1 MFEDA
6 HKTVKRARLTRR
18 LFFHFHRY
26 SRDWRW
32 HKKLQQWMMK
42 AKEFG
47 EPQPL
52 PSQKEERGY
61 YYFFDVN
68 NWRRERVSLLL
79 LLCFA
84 LLCVAEAGA
93 AQDDVA
99 DGVGYCRRSSSSTT
113 IICITLRAR
122 AGRWRCTRASG
133 GRMGEG
139 AEGAVQVHAEQVIC
153 AAFSGTKRCTALAWH
168 EVWWQRKVDRG
179 QGSGR
184 RGRFGG

>member
-1 MFEDA
+1 MWHRNGRRTSCKFWTMFEDA

-79 LLCFA
+79 LRCIA
-84 LLCVAEAGA
+84 LRG
-93 AQDDVA
+93 
-99 DGVGYCRRSSSSTT
+99 G
-113 IICITLRAR
+113 
-122 AGRWRCTRASG
+122 G
-133 GRMGEG
+133 GRG
-139 AEGAVQVHAEQVIC
+139 AR
-153 AAFSGTKRCTALAWH
+153 RCC
-168 EVWWQRKVDRG
+168 
-179 QGSGR
+179 
-184 RGRFGG
+184 